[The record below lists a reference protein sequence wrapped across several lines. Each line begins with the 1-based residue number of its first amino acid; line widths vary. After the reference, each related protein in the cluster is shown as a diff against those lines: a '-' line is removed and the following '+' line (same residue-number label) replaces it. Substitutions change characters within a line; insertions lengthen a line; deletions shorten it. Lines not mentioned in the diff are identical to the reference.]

1 MKYYIIENGNP
12 SGPFEVTELIEKGL
26 KGSDLVWAEGFTD
39 WVLASSV
46 DELAGAMY
54 NGGAPSMPQPQY
66 PRPPY
71 QQPQY
76 NRTAGGYQPGNP
88 YGQQQRGYY
97 QQPGYGQ
104 PQPQQPGGW
113 QPQTGYEAP
122 PKSWLAESII
132 LTLCCCLPIGIYCI
146 IKAASV
152 NSLWSSGQ
160 YDAAVEASEKTK
172 KWLIIGLV
180 TGVILNVLCAVFQFI
195 FMQSSMGSIYNNI

>member
-12 SGPFEVTELIEKGL
+12 SGPFEVVELIEKGL
-26 KGSDLVWAEGFTD
+26 KGNDLVWTEGFTD
-39 WVLASSV
+39 WVLASNV
-46 DELAGAMY
+46 DEIASAMY
-54 NGGAPSMPQPQY
+54 NGGTPSASQPQY

-71 QQPQY
+71 QQPPYPHAQ
-76 NRTAGGYQPGNP
+76 GGYQPGNP
-88 YGQQQRGYY
+88 YQAQRGYY
-97 QQPGYGQ
+97 QQPAYGQ
-104 PQPQQPGGW
+104 PPMPNGW
-113 QPQTGYEAP
+113 QAQPQTGYEAP

-152 NSLWSSGQ
+152 NSLWSAGQ

-180 TGVILNVLCAVFQFI
+180 TGVVLNILCAVLQI
-195 FMQSSMGSIYNNI
+195 MFMPSSMGSIYNSI